1 MTGLD
6 DGHGV
11 LDKFVKDSKRT
22 EARLAATYAKLAS
35 LENFQRIALNHEQR
49 QRRELLST
57 THVPRVDVLHPD
69 CITASTTPLDH
80 YSDMPLGLR
89 YVPLRIAKYR
99 LGSQWL
105 MKSTQT
111 RPHEKLEINPHSSTA
126 PVCLRGH
133 NRACRIA
140 AELHQQ
146 LLSERSSR
154 RQISAAALSAGVRAA
169 NVAKTLATVA
179 QSKASSDRRF
189 AQRDALQEAQKFSPA
204 LPSYEGLFAEPL
216 YLGATW
222 RK

>member
-1 MTGLD
+1 
-6 DGHGV
+6 
-11 LDKFVKDSKRT
+11 
-22 EARLAATYAKLAS
+22 
-35 LENFQRIALNHEQR
+35 
-49 QRRELLST
+49 
-57 THVPRVDVLHPD
+57 
-69 CITASTTPLDH
+69 
-80 YSDMPLGLR
+80 
-89 YVPLRIAKYR
+89 
-99 LGSQWL
+99 
-105 MKSTQT
+105 MKG
-111 RPHEKLEINPHSSTA
+111 EINPHSSTA
-126 PVCLRGH
+126 PCVFAWTQPRLSYGWG
-133 NRACRIA
+133 
-140 AELHQQ
+140 HQQ